1 MSVIDFHSHVLPR
14 IDDGS
19 HSSEESL
26 GMLQISASQGIDVMA
41 ATSHFYATEDRISS
55 FLNRR
60 RCSEERLKERMN
72 QELTKEE
79 RIPRLIMGAEVAFFT
94 GISRAERLEELTY
107 EGTDLLLLEMPFTKW
122 NKSEIEEVR
131 YILERRKLRVML
143 AHLERFLMIPGN
155 KKRIYELMELPVY
168 VQINAG
174 SFERWGERRQISK
187 MIRKKEQIFLGVI
200 GFSGGL
206 VIAGGVIALMVG
218 LGVITRFI
226 GISHTAKHVRI
237 FEDAIL
243 LGSVFGTLMTVY
255 QPTIPLDAAG
265 LAVLGL
271 FSGIFVGGW
280 ILALAEIVNIFPI
293 LTRRI
298 GLTKGLSLVVIAI
311 ALGKMSGSLIYFYFR
326 W

>member
-1 MSVIDFHSHVLPR
+1 M
-14 IDDGS
+14 
-19 HSSEESL
+19 
-26 GMLQISASQGIDVMA
+26 
-41 ATSHFYATEDRISS
+41 
-55 FLNRR
+55 
-60 RCSEERLKERMN
+60 
-72 QELTKEE
+72 
-79 RIPRLIMGAEVAFFT
+79 
-94 GISRAERLEELTY
+94 
-107 EGTDLLLLEMPFTKW
+107 
-122 NKSEIEEVR
+122 
-131 YILERRKLRVML
+131 
-143 AHLERFLMIPGN
+143 
-155 KKRIYELMELPVY
+155 
-168 VQINAG
+168 
-174 SFERWGERRQISK
+174 
-187 MIRKKEQIFLGVI
+187 KEQIFLGVI

-206 VIAGGVIALMVG
+206 VIAGGVIALMAG

-298 GLTKGLSLVVIAI
+298 GLTKGLSLVAAERAGESLMPSPIMI
-311 ALGKMSGSLIYFYFR
+311 TFRPLDFSFSTKLALSSGRTSE
-326 W
+326 